1 MMRQYFYFINKAA
14 GIRLFSIL
22 LACLGAVAAGA
33 QTGTIRGVIKDST
46 FGETVPGAVIRID
59 GIASQGKAADI
70 DGNFELTQ
78 VVPGTYTLIVNAVS
92 YKTLHLKDVK
102 VAAGK
107 VTQLDL
113 SLSQS
118 ATQIEEVVVSS
129 TRTTGSQKAVIAEIR
144 LASQVVSGISSEQ
157 IRASQDR
164 DAAQVMSRVPGITI
178 VENRFVMVRG
188 VPERYNQ
195 VLLNNVIA
203 PSTEIDRRTFSFD
216 LIPSSV
222 LDRMMVYK
230 SGTAENVGDFAGGLI
245 KIYTR
250 NAVEDNFTSVS
261 VSTGYRNGTTGKEF
275 LNAPGSSATDYLGF
289 DNTRG
294 LPASFPE
301 TEALKGASRRS
312 ELRNEAGRS
321 LTNAFVPHKTTAIPN
336 LGASVS
342 AGRRWSLGGGRS
354 LSMITALNYS
364 QSYQYYVRD
373 FHRYFTWQPE
383 DVREDRPIYPWFN
396 YNDHTYEKENRVG
409 LITNWQLKL
418 NAFNRI
424 DFRNLINQIG
434 ENTTIIREGEEFQQY
449 AGLPRR
455 NYMMGYRGRTI
466 YNGQLEGTHHL
477 AGPNMTLNWVLGMN
491 YLGESEPDLRRFR
504 TFKPANEDVYQ
515 LILPPSSNL
524 FDAGRYFGSLKET
537 GGHHALN
544 AEKRLGGSE
553 DRPFRLKAGY
563 LADYRQRIFSARYF
577 SYLYPGQ
584 NDPRIGE
591 EIKRMPLD
599 QIFSPENIKTENGL
613 TIEEGTRTI
622 DQYEASN
629 FLAAGYVHTQLP
641 LGAFN
646 VNAGLRMEYNLQQLH
661 STNDAGAP
669 LDVHNPV
676 WSPLGFLNV
685 DYLISD
691 KMQLRFAYGRTV
703 NRPEFRELAPFMFYD
718 FKMDASKVGNPN
730 LKTAYI
736 NNFDFRYELYP
747 REGEAYSI
755 GAFYKKFINPIET
768 QIFVMTEQPGL
779 GFLNAES
786 AYNYGAELEVRKSL
800 RGVTGNRFIDRFSVN
815 LNASLIRSEVSY
827 GDSVARAQ
835 DSKRPLQ
842 GQSPYIINAGLYY
855 RDENARLQFSAGYN
869 IFGSRIFA
877 VGSYLFPTIYEMPR
891 HALDL
896 TVSKNFGKHV
906 ALKFGIQDVL
916 NARYRFYQDS
926 DVNAVADA
934 KTDHPIF
941 TYKRGSLYTLT
952 FTYDF

>member
-1 MMRQYFYFINKAA
+1 MQHYLFYFINRI
-14 GIRLFSIL
+14 GGRLFL
-22 LACLGAVAAGA
+22 LLSACFCVMTAGA

-46 FGETVPGAVIRID
+46 FGETIPGAVVRID
-59 GIASQGKAADI
+59 GAANQGKAADI
-70 DGNFELTQ
+70 DGNFEFSQ
-78 VVPGTYTLIVNAVS
+78 VAPGTYTLIVNAVS
-92 YKTLHLKDVK
+92 YKALRLEDVK
-102 VAAGK
+102 VIPGK
-107 VTQLDL
+107 VTELEL
-113 SLSQS
+113 SLGQ
-118 ATQIEEVVVSS
+118 ATKEIEEVVISA
-129 TRTTGSQKAVIAEIR
+129 TRASGSQKAVIAEIR
-144 LASQVVSGISSEQ
+144 QSHQVVSGISSEQ
-157 IRASQDR
+157 IRTSQDR

-250 NAVEDNFTSVS
+250 NAVEDDFTSVS
-261 VSTGYRNGTTGKEF
+261 ISTGYRSGTTGNNF
-275 LNAPGSSATDYLGF
+275 LNAPGGSATDYFGF
-289 DNTRG
+289 DNSRG

-301 TEALKGASRRS
+301 TEAMKAASRRS
-312 ELRNEAGRS
+312 ELRNEAGKS
-321 LTNAFVPHKTTAIPN
+321 MTNAFVPQQTTALPN

-342 AGRRWSLGGGRS
+342 AGRRWGLGGGKS

-383 DVREDRPIYPWFN
+383 DIDQDRPIHPWFN

-424 DFRNLINQIG
+424 DFRNLVNQIG

-477 AGPNMTLNWVLGMN
+477 TQSNTTLNWVLGAN

-524 FDAGRYFGSLKET
+524 FDAGRYFGQLKET

-544 AEKRLGGSE
+544 IDKRLGGTE
-553 DRPFRLKAGY
+553 ERPFTVKAGY
-563 LADYRQRIFSARYF
+563 LADYRQRTFSARYF

-584 NDPRIGE
+584 NDPTVGE
-591 EIKRMPLD
+591 DIKRMPLD
-599 QIFSPENIKTENGL
+599 QVFSPENIKTENGL

-622 DQYEASN
+622 DQYDASN
-629 FLAAGYVHTQLP
+629 FLAAGYVHGLIP
-641 LGAFN
+641 VGNFN
-646 VNAGLRMEYNLQQLH
+646 INAGLRMEYNVQELN

-669 LDVHNPV
+669 LEVHNPV

-685 DYLISD
+685 DYLIND

-730 LKTAYI
+730 LKTAYV

-747 REGEAYSI
+747 REGETYSI
-755 GAFYKKFINPIET
+755 GAFYKNFINPIET

-800 RGVTGNRFIDRFSVN
+800 KGVTGSRFIDRFSVN
-815 LNASLIRSEVSY
+815 VNASLIRSEVSY

-855 RDENARLQFSAGYN
+855 RDENAGLQFSAGYN
-869 IFGSRIFA
+869 IFGSRIYA

-896 TVSKNFGKHV
+896 TVSKKFGKHI

-926 DVNAVADA
+926 DVNGVADA
-934 KTDHPIF
+934 KKDHPIF
-941 TYKRGSLYTLT
+941 TYKRGSLYTMT